1 MNNINDITSYI
12 LFPAYGV
19 KQTDEIAMLQTC
31 FWEILASALSDGA
44 N

>member
-19 KQTDEIAMLQTC
+19 KQTDEIAML
-31 FWEILASALSDGA
+31 
-44 N
+44 